1 MVRGTGVAVIPDG
14 RLVGVITNGGGLTL
28 GVGKMTEGT
37 APSRRV
43 VMISLEKLMR
53 SVVTGGMDR
62 TVVMVVA
69 VYQLVTLPPVVPV
82 VHHPNSSEVVH
93 WLKEIVV
100 GLIKV
105 LGGKTNT
112 HGGAHCAVGTPQT
125 AGSRVTV

>member
-14 RLVGVITNGGGLTL
+14 RLVGVMTNGGGLTL
-28 GVGKMTEGT
+28 GVGWMTEGT

-43 VMISLEKLMR
+43 VITSLEKLMR
-53 SVVTGGMDR
+53 FVVTGGMER
-62 TVVMVVA
+62 TVVTVVA
-69 VYQLVTLPPVVPV
+69 VYRLVTLPPAVPV

-100 GLIKV
+100 GLVNV
-105 LGGKTNT
+105 LGGRINT
-112 HGGAHCAVGTPQT
+112 HGGAHCAVGAPQT